1 MLDGFPG
8 AFFFKGALV
17 GLAIAAP
24 VGPTALILVRRTLA
38 RGWQA
43 GLATGLGAGTADAIY
58 GLVAVAGL
66 SLVGDFLMAERQWL
80 AFIGGVILVTLAVIS
95 WRSHIADRVNEKSL
109 TVVGLAGHYFSILM
123 LTLANPMT
131 LLSFAAVMVAIG
143 ALPEEGE
150 NLTTA
155 SAYDYH
161 FVLQLVLGVLVGSV
175 GWWFFLVALSL
186 AMRKRLSQQW
196 LHSFNR
202 VCAVGLLLFGGYV
215 LLEAVRWAIE

>member
-1 MLDGFPG
+1 MVEGFPG
-8 AFFFKGALV
+8 AYFLKGILV

-38 RGWQA
+38 RGWPA
-43 GLATGLGAGTADAIY
+43 GLATGLGAGFADAIY

-66 SLVGDFLMAERQWL
+66 SLVGDFLVAEREWL
-80 AFIGGVILVTLAVIS
+80 AFVGGVILVTLAVIS
-95 WRSHIADRVNEKSL
+95 WRSHIADRVDEKSM
-109 TVVGLAGHYFSILM
+109 TMVGLAGHFFSIFM

-131 LLSFAAVMVAIG
+131 VLSFAAVIVAIG
-143 ALPEEGE
+143 ALPEEGDS
-150 NLTTA
+150 LVAA
-155 SAYDYH
+155 SASDYR
-161 FVLQLVLGVLVGSV
+161 FVVPLVLGVLIGSV

-186 AMRKRLSQQW
+186 GMRRRLSRQW

-215 LLEAVRWAIE
+215 LLEAVRWAVE

>member
-8 AFFFKGALV
+8 AFFVKGVLV

-38 RGWQA
+38 RGWPA
-43 GLATGLGAGTADAIY
+43 GLATGMGAGTADAIY
-58 GLVAVAGL
+58 GLIAVAGL
-66 SLVGDFLMAERQWL
+66 SLIGDFLMAEREWL
-80 AFIGGVILVTLAVIS
+80 AFIGGVILVTLAIVS
-95 WRSHIADRVNEKSL
+95 WRSHSAGRIAEKSL
-109 TVVGLAGHYFSILM
+109 TVVGLAGQFFSILV
-123 LTLANPMT
+123 LALANPMT
-131 LLSFAAVMVAIG
+131 LLSFLAVMVAIG

-155 SAYDYH
+155 SAYDVH
-161 FVLQLVLGVLVGSV
+161 FVLQLVLDVLVGSV

-215 LLEAVRWAIE
+215 LVEAVRWAVE